1 MWRPGSRDN
10 RISNNSGWILLAA
23 VGLVLALVGARIEQ
37 PHDGTGETLAW
48 VNERP
53 VTRDQLGHAQRRL
66 NRGGGSLGEAELRS
80 VINMLIDEELLLQR
94 AETLGVVDTDP
105 GVRKAIVQAS
115 IDRIVDEFSARP
127 VGPGQLEKFYRGHQ
141 AVLAVGPRW
150 LPVPARSHCF
160 NCRVRRCRRMCCDV
174 TWGRDQR
181 VSRFRWRLAR

>member
-66 NRGGGSLGEAELRS
+66 NRGGG
-80 VINMLIDEELLLQR
+80 
-94 AETLGVVDTDP
+94 TLGVVDTDP

-141 AVLAVGPRW
+141 AVFARPDRVVVAALRFDGVEEALAARAAVTVDGSWAALAASPGAQPLLQ
-150 LPVPARSHCF
+150 LPGSPLPAHVLRRYFTC
-160 NCRVRRCRRMCCDV
+160 CR
-174 TWGRDQR
+174 
-181 VSRFRWRLAR
+181 